1 MLVNNPT
8 LGDKFDQFYGVGA
21 AKQILAQMNGGQ
33 PEPEPEDDYLNLMK
47 NTMSE
52 GNAQE
57 VLPFG
62 LFDASSAI
70 ICKHLLVPL
79 LFLLVPLFGFGLRVY
94 TRKHCKTAI
103 VIMNVWL
110 PQLSHTCCLPNFCC
124 ISTA

>member
-70 ICKHLLVPL
+70 ICKHLVPY
-79 LFLLVPLFGFGLRVY
+79 VHG
-94 TRKHCKTAI
+94 
-103 VIMNVWL
+103 
-110 PQLSHTCCLPNFCC
+110 
-124 ISTA
+124 